1 MSLNEFHVLCRGTR
15 SSFHLVVIHCRRRE
29 PLSTLF
35 YCISKVSAVFRFDSS
50 GCLMSLVERRRSTS
64 RVMQLRLVASK
75 ESEENSD
82 FILSN
87 PKYSVSTDLTVTTE
101 TVP

>member
-1 MSLNEFHVLCRGTR
+1 MW
-15 SSFHLVVIHCRRRE
+15 
-29 PLSTLF
+29 
-35 YCISKVSAVFRFDSS
+35 
-50 GCLMSLVERRRSTS
+50 LVERRRSTS